1 MIFQIEDYERY
12 LIQLSKASKINLLRH
27 AKRSTARDFKII
39 DTSTTNIGREEN
51 GVPDHEAAHINDNNN
66 NSNNNNSNEAE
77 NEACEDSEDKEGS
90 EYEKVLS
97 PESHTAVAAEDSDE
111 SNDEEV
117 EEGDEAFPNAKRM
130 RRNRVVLDSD
140 DEGL

>member
-1 MIFQIEDYERY
+1 MIFQIEDYEKY

-39 DTSTTNIGREEN
+39 DTTTTNIGREEN
-51 GVPDHEAAHINDNNN
+51 GVPDHEAAHINNYNNNN
-66 NSNNNNSNEAE
+66 NSNAAE

-97 PESHTAVAAEDSDE
+97 PESRTAVAAEDSDE

-130 RRNRVVLDSD
+130 RRDRVVLDSD